1 MARYMIH
8 ASYSTQGMSDL
19 VNNPQ
24 DRAANLRPVIERMG
38 GKMESFDYAFGDFDA
53 VVIVDM
59 PDNTAVASVA
69 MAVGVSGAISSIKT
83 TFIPMEEA
91 YRPCGRQSAWDTG
104 GQAAD
109 RASFSPQKTRRTQS
123 FGILRSD
130 PRAFGVLCGRF
141 LSALERLCQAVS
153 PAGSRAS
160 PV

>member
-1 MARYMIH
+1 MALYMIQ

-69 MAVGVSGAISSIKT
+69 MAVGASGAISSIKT

-91 YRPCGRQSAWDTG
+91 MRQAIG
-104 GQAAD
+104 MAD

>member
-69 MAVGVSGAISSIKT
+69 MAVGASGAISSIKT
-83 TFIPMEEA
+83 TLIPMEEA
-91 YRPCGRQSAWDTG
+91 MQAMRQAIGVGYRGPG
-104 GQAAD
+104 G
-109 RASFSPQKTRRTQS
+109 
-123 FGILRSD
+123 
-130 PRAFGVLCGRF
+130 
-141 LSALERLCQAVS
+141 
-153 PAGSRAS
+153 
-160 PV
+160 

>member
-1 MARYMIH
+1 MIQ
-8 ASYSTQGMSDL
+8 ASYSTQGMPDL

-83 TFIPMEEA
+83 TFIPIEEA
-91 YRPCGRQSAWDTG
+91 MRQAIGVGYRGPG
-104 GQAAD
+104 G
-109 RASFSPQKTRRTQS
+109 
-123 FGILRSD
+123 
-130 PRAFGVLCGRF
+130 
-141 LSALERLCQAVS
+141 
-153 PAGSRAS
+153 
-160 PV
+160 

>member
-69 MAVGVSGAISSIKT
+69 MAVGASGAISSIKRPS
-83 TFIPMEEA
+83 FLWKK
-91 YRPCGRQSAWDTG
+91 PCGRQSAWDTG

>member
-19 VNNPQ
+19 VNNPR

-69 MAVGVSGAISSIKT
+69 MAVGASGAISSIKT

-91 YRPCGRQSAWDTG
+91 MQAMRQAIGVGYRGPG
-104 GQAAD
+104 G
-109 RASFSPQKTRRTQS
+109 
-123 FGILRSD
+123 
-130 PRAFGVLCGRF
+130 
-141 LSALERLCQAVS
+141 
-153 PAGSRAS
+153 
-160 PV
+160 

>member
-1 MARYMIH
+1 MIQ

-69 MAVGVSGAISSIKT
+69 MAVGAAGAISSIKT
-83 TFIPMEEA
+83 TFIPMEEDMRQA
-91 YRPCGRQSAWDTG
+91 IGVGYRGPRGPG
-104 GQAAD
+104 G
-109 RASFSPQKTRRTQS
+109 
-123 FGILRSD
+123 
-130 PRAFGVLCGRF
+130 
-141 LSALERLCQAVS
+141 
-153 PAGSRAS
+153 
-160 PV
+160 